1 MVPQRWLVVLLLAG
15 PLAFVPAC
23 SKVPLLAPTGTTIT
37 VLPATDTVSLNSQV
51 QIIAVAIQ
59 NGVASSSGSGSGVT
73 TTTSTGGEPVQN
85 GTVISF
91 TTSIGTIQPQEAR
104 THDGQVS
111 VTLTT
116 GSQSGTATITAY
128 SGGASTS
135 VQLAVGT
142 AAVNNIIVSSSPAS
156 LGTSGGT
163 AQVTAQVT
171 DTGGSGIAGVPVVFT
186 TDQGTLSAASVTTNA
201 SGNAT
206 VSLNTTVTAKVTAAV
221 GAKTATVTV
230 NVTARSLTSFS
241 ANPTATTVGTPVTFT
256 VTPASGAN
264 ISNVHIDYGDGSSA
278 DTGAIGS
285 AEGFPHIYGASG
297 TYNATATSSDGSSLS
312 TQVIIGSLPVTLSA
326 STSSPT
332 VGTPVTFT
340 VGGIGSAQVD
350 HYVWTYDDGTGS
362 HTTTGPQDTHTF
374 TSAGLKNVRVD
385 VVGLNG
391 AIIGSAPFALDVT
404 NTFAAL
410 RLETRQASRSA
421 IGN

>member
-1 MVPQRWLVVLLLAG
+1 MVPHRWIVVLLVAG
-15 PLAFVPAC
+15 PLAFAPGC
-23 SKVPLLAPTGTTIT
+23 SKVPLLAPTGTVIT
-37 VLPATDTVSLNSQV
+37 VLPASNTVSLNSQV
-51 QIIAVAIQ
+51 QIIATAIQ
-59 NGVASSSGSGSGVT
+59 NGVASAGGSGSGAT

-91 TTSIGTIQPQEAR
+91 TTTIGSIQPQEAR

-135 VQLAVGT
+135 VKLAVGT
-142 AAVNNIIVSSSPAS
+142 AAVSNIIVSATPAS
-156 LGTSGGT
+156 LSTSGGT

-171 DTGGSGIAGVPVVFT
+171 DDGGSGIAGVPVVFT
-186 TDQGTLSAASVTTNA
+186 TDQGTLSAASATSDGN
-201 SGNAT
+201 GNAT
-206 VSLNTTVTAKVTAAV
+206 VSLNTTVTAKVTATV

-241 ANPTATTVGTPVTFT
+241 ANPSATTVGAPVTFT
-256 VTPASGAN
+256 VTPATGSN
-264 ISNVHIDYGDGSSA
+264 ISNVHISFGDGTST

-285 AEGFPHIYGASG
+285 AEGFPHAYGTSG
-297 TYNATATSSDGSSLS
+297 TFTATASANDGGSLS
-312 TQVIIGSLPVTLSA
+312 TQVIIGALPVTLSA

-374 TSAGLKNVRVD
+374 TSKGLKNVRVD

-391 AIIGSAPFALDVT
+391 SIIATAPIALDV
-404 NTFAAL
+404 
-410 RLETRQASRSA
+410 E
-421 IGN
+421 